1 MSPIAHN
8 LAATPRTV
16 PWHCRNCR
24 PMLASRDPAHKV
36 DIKSCARNCAPSI
49 TTRMLTQLRVVAA
62 GFPARLAPLRFAG
75 CGFRNPQESCAQRM
89 RSC

>member
-8 LAATPRTV
+8 LAATPRRM

-24 PMLASRDPAHKV
+24 PVLASRDPPHKV

-49 TTRMLTQLRVVAA
+49 TTRMLTQLRVWPRSSRRASRRYASRVAA
-62 GFPARLAPLRFAG
+62 SATRRKVARSA
-75 CGFRNPQESCAQRM
+75 
-89 RSC
+89 